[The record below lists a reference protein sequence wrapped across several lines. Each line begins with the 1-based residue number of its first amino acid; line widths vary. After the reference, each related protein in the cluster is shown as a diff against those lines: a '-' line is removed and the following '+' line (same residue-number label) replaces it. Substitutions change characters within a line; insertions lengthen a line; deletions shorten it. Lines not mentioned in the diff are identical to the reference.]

1 MPWELQL
8 EKTGN
13 VSTVWPLPTML
24 AKLWDGAFP
33 CWKTVDG
40 GVGDGFVGT
49 AKEFRQL
56 LNLSTQTGVKAIAK
70 AKLQR
75 QAPSWLGGWE
85 SGICLLRWGVGG
97 QELLVVALAIQ
108 TSLGS

>member
-49 AKEFRQL
+49 AKEFR
-56 LNLSTQTGVKAIAK
+56 
-70 AKLQR
+70 
-75 QAPSWLGGWE
+75 
-85 SGICLLRWGVGG
+85 
-97 QELLVVALAIQ
+97 
-108 TSLGS
+108 